1 MGRYLRLLGAFA
13 RFGMAQEMAFRANF
27 LAKLAVE
34 VLWLGILLAFY
45 RTIFAKTAHVANWSE
60 AEYLFFVG
68 CYFALEGLVET
79 FFLSNCSEF
88 SDLVRSGDLDFI
100 LLKPIDEQFLVSC
113 RNLDLSTAPNALM
126 GAGVMALALYDLGWT
141 LTPDNLAR
149 AGVFLVVFAS
159 GLAMAYAFLLMLT
172 STSVWFVRNQSLMEL
187 WWLFSSLM
195 RYPREIF
202 TYNAWARPIGVF
214 FSFIVPVMLVINVPA
229 RIMVKALDQL
239 RDDLW
244 LVGFMLV
251 ATVALLALSRWFF
264 RAALRRYRSAS
275 S

>member
-1 MGRYLRLLGAFA
+1 MLRYFRLLAAFA
-13 RFGMAQEMAFRANF
+13 RFGIAQELAFRANF

-34 VLWLGILLAFY
+34 ILWLGILLAFY
-45 RTIFAKTAHVANWSE
+45 RTIFAKTSHVADWTE

-113 RNLDLSTAPNALM
+113 RTLDWSTAPNALL
-126 GAGVMALALYDLGWT
+126 GAAVMALALCNVGWT
-141 LTPDNLAR
+141 PTPENLAR
-149 AGVFLVVFAS
+149 AGLFLIVFVSSL
-159 GLAMAYAFLLMLT
+159 GMAYAFLLMLT

-202 TYNAWARPIGVF
+202 TYTWARPIGVF
-214 FSFIVPVMLVINVPA
+214 FTFVVPVMLIVNVPA
-229 RIMVKALDQL
+229 RIMLKTLDEPL
-239 RDDLW
+239 
-244 LVGFMLV
+244 LVAFMLGT
-251 ATVALLALSRWFF
+251 TVVLLVLSRWIF